1 MSPASPV
8 VVVGIDGSQESVEAL
23 GWAVQYAQGAN
34 GTVRAV
40 AAWTQP
46 THFGYYGTFGT
57 NMTYRE
63 PAQPNLHEL
72 STNILT
78 AVINE
83 VVGEESAVVIEREV
97 IEGHPA
103 TVLVQ
108 QSASADLLVVGARG
122 HGAFVGLLLGSVS
135 DHCVRHAA
143 CPVVVLRRQ
152 PTQT

>member
-8 VVVGIDGSQESVEAL
+8 VVVGIDGSRQSVEAL
-23 GWAVQYAQGAN
+23 NWAIHYAQCAN

-40 AAWTQP
+40 AAWTRP
-46 THFGYYGTFGT
+46 AYFGYYGTFGT
-57 NMTYRE
+57 TMAYHE
-63 PAQPNLHEL
+63 PAQPNLHEV

-83 VVGEESAVVIEREV
+83 VAGDESGVAIEREV

-103 TVLVQ
+103 TVLVD

-122 HGAFVGLLLGSVS
+122 HGTFTGLLLGSVS

-143 CPVVVLRRQ
+143 CPVVVLRRR
-152 PTQT
+152 PTHT